1 MPRGRQ
7 AICFPS
13 PQQWAGAQKRLNN
26 SNLAGWKEGEVL
38 SRKLPGDGVTRQ
50 SKEGGVTGSYRK
62 KGLEHSC
69 RFRKERRDGAQT
81 ETRQIVL
88 HPRVILTI
96 APYSPPKASRGCSL
110 VSLSEVRQE
119 RVLLPL
125 QLLQKPKGRPGLAS
139 YSSILSISSSVSPLV
154 IESCSPRQEPCGPLV
169 TYLPQR
175 QEFLHESLDKI
186 IHSAN
191 ISWGGGGKTNEVITA
206 LGVLSHRTGEREG
219 TR

>member
-1 MPRGRQ
+1 M
-7 AICFPS
+7 
-13 PQQWAGAQKRLNN
+13 
-26 SNLAGWKEGEVL
+26 
-38 SRKLPGDGVTRQ
+38 
-50 SKEGGVTGSYRK
+50 
-62 KGLEHSC
+62 
-69 RFRKERRDGAQT
+69 
-81 ETRQIVL
+81 
-88 HPRVILTI
+88 
-96 APYSPPKASRGCSL
+96 
-110 VSLSEVRQE
+110 SLSEVRQE

-139 YSSILSISSSVSPLV
+139 YSSILSISSSVSRLL

-191 ISWGGGGKTNEVITA
+191 ISWGGKTNEVITA
-206 LGVLSHRTGEREG
+206 LGVLSHRTGGREG